1 MPRHAYVLID
11 RQSIVLDRSVS
22 DTHTQTHAHART
34 QVYIEDLRDEFVKDY
49 VFWAVK
55 VRCGDLDEAM
65 GKGGVSRPLIKA
77 HDDV

>member
-1 MPRHAYVLID
+1 MIEWYLI
-11 RQSIVLDRSVS
+11 RTPKRA
-22 DTHTQTHAHART
+22 QTHAHK

-65 GKGGVSRPLIKA
+65 GDAFLVHLLKPMMMC
-77 HDDV
+77 DVCALT